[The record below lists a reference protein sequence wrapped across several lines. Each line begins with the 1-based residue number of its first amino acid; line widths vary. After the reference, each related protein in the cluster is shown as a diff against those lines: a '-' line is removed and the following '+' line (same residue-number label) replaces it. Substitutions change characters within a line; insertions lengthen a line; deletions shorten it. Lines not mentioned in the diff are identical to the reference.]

1 MNYRFKEYRSFPLR
15 DESLIRSDDGGEF
28 FRNIGSLEDVKV
40 FAIGNFVL
48 GVDFSHQM
56 VVKNL
61 LLEEVFQQ
69 RSQNGIDHQF
79 LVFVHTDTFSFSKSG
94 YNCVYDL
101 DVEENAIVVDSLSE
115 VLLEDSP
122 KVLEEVLQTMVSLAW
137 VDLFWL

>member
-15 DESLIRSDDGGEF
+15 DESLIRSDDGSEF
-28 FRNIGSLEDVKV
+28 SRSVGSLEDVKV

-69 RSQNGIDHQF
+69 RSQNRVNHQF
-79 LVFVHTDTFSFSKSG
+79 L
-94 YNCVYDL
+94 
-101 DVEENAIVVDSLSE
+101 IVSHVD
-115 VLLEDSP
+115 
-122 KVLEEVLQTMVSLAW
+122 A
-137 VDLFWL
+137 